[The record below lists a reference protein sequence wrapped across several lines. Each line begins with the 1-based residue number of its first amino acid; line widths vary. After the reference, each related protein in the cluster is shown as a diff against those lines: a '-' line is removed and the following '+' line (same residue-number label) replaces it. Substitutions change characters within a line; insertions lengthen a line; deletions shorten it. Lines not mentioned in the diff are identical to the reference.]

1 MLVLLGAVEVCGDI
15 GTVAPLSARRGC
27 CDVVTPLL
35 DSSNVV
41 SLGKYPFG
49 ANLTADMDLGGG
61 IVFMGVGGGIRIY
74 SLSSS
79 SMLSEVKT
87 DGVVM
92 DVKYYDGHLYVA
104 NGLEGLIAYDVSD
117 PTSPTVVYHYNS
129 PGFAKR
135 INVFGNLLFL
145 SDGEF
150 GVKIFDISSPSS
162 PVLVGAIN
170 TLGDASGVALKG
182 NVLYVAEVSSGFS
195 LYDVSDPSSPT
206 LITRNSSVGSV
217 LNVSASGDRL
227 FVALGTGGVRVYDIS
242 DPTAPAPISSV
253 STSARSTD
261 VKEVGSYLYVADMP
275 AGINIYDATT
285 FSHVGNVP
293 THGVAYATK
302 VVGNYLLVSEDI
314 AGLEIYDI
322 TDPSSPVRV
331 SYLEAEGCFYDVKA
345 VGNTM
350 YAAAGSKGVKFFTYG
365 MYGPVKVDEVRG
377 GYAFEV
383 FPYGG
388 RLYVAAGRD
397 GGLLIYDTATH
408 SLLGS
413 YDTPGSAEGVF
424 VAGNYAYVADGL
436 YGVRVIDVS
445 NPYSPMEVGY
455 YDSPGEARKVFVD
468 GDLMYV
474 ADGTAGVRVVSVA
487 DPTSPYEVGYYD
499 TPGAAMGIFVSYP
512 YVFVADGGGSGL
524 RVIDASDPTSPYEIA
539 HYMTPGE
546 GKDVEVR
553 GYKAYVADGVGG
565 MRIYDLSSLPTITE
579 FGYYDT
585 PWSAQSVFLDPTGRI
600 YVADLSA
607 GFMILSEPQFTS
619 VAESV
624 PVEGVSIAAYG
635 KSAEMTFS
643 TSVPGR
649 AHLLLYAKDGRT
661 VLRKVFRLR
670 RGTESKTLD
679 LSSLGKGIY
688 YAKVRMPGGLVKTG
702 VIIVR

>member
-1 MLVLLGAVEVCGDI
+1 MLLLLGAVEVCGDI

-27 CDVVTPLL
+27 CDVITPLL
-35 DSSNVV
+35 DSSNVI

-49 ANLTADMDLGGG
+49 SNLTADLNLGDGT
-61 IVFMGVGGGIRIY
+61 VFMGVGGGIRIY

-79 SMLSEVKT
+79 SMLGEVKT

-92 DVKYYDGHLYVA
+92 DVKYHSGILYVA
-104 NGLEGLIAYDVSD
+104 DGLEGLIAYDVSD
-117 PTSPTVVYHYNS
+117 PSSPTVVYHYDS

-135 INVFGNLLFL
+135 INLFGNLLFL

-150 GVKIFDISSPSS
+150 GVKIFDVSSPPS
-162 PVLVGAIN
+162 PVLIGAIN

-182 NVLYVAEVSSGFS
+182 NVLYVAEVSEGLS
-195 LYDVSDPSSPT
+195 LYDISDPSSPT
-206 LITRNSSVGSV
+206 LITRKSSIGSV
-217 LNVSASGDRL
+217 LNVSVSGNRL
-227 FVALGTGGVRVYDIS
+227 FAAVGTGGVRVYDIS

-253 STSARSTD
+253 GTSARSTD
-261 VKEVGSYLYVADMP
+261 AKEVGAYLYVADMP
-275 AGINIYDATT
+275 AGINVYDAST

-293 THGVAYATK
+293 TYGVAYATR
-302 VVGNYLLVSEDI
+302 VVGNYLLVAEDI

-331 SYLEAEGCFYDVKA
+331 SYIEAEGCFYDVKS
-345 VGNTM
+345 VGNSM

-365 MYGPVKVDEVRG
+365 IYGPVKVGEVRG

-388 RLYVAAGRD
+388 RLYVAAGRS
-397 GGLLIYDTATH
+397 GGLMIYDTATH

-436 YGVRVIDVS
+436 YGVRIIDVS
-445 NPYSPMEVGY
+445 DPSSPTEVGH
-455 YDSPGEARKVFVD
+455 YDSPGEAHKVFVD
-468 GDLMYV
+468 GTLMYV
-474 ADGTAGVRVVSVA
+474 ADGTAGLRVVSVA

-499 TPGAAMGIFVSYP
+499 TPGTAMGVFVSYP
-512 YVFVADGGGSGL
+512 YVFVADGGSSGL
-524 RVIDASDPTSPYEIA
+524 RIIDASDPTSPYEVA
-539 HYMTPGE
+539 HYITPGE

-553 GYKAYVADGVGG
+553 GTRAYVADGVGG

-607 GFMILSEPQFTS
+607 GFLVLSIPQFTS
-619 VAESV
+619 VSENV
-624 PVEGVSIAAYG
+624 PLEGVSIVPYG
-635 KSAEMTFS
+635 KYAEITFS

-649 AHLLLYAKDGRT
+649 AHLILYAKDGRT

-679 LSSLGKGIY
+679 LSGLGRGIY
-688 YAKVRMPGGLVKTG
+688 YAKVRMPGGLIRTG
-702 VIIVR
+702 VIVVR